1 MEVLM
6 CHVPID
12 VNPYSCVPNYV
23 NAYKCNA
30 PGKHLPAS
38 MLTLA
43 CFAGLAHT
51 DSATALLQ

>member
-1 MEVLM
+1 M